1 MGFFNVRIFHNDVFP
16 YMCVFIY
23 IQYPTKK
30 LLIPLKRRRRQEP
43 PDLAWKMKAL
53 YYRVLELRINS
64 SSSLKFL
71 LLIYAPRLIQVV
83 EDHRQK
89 RKFNAHLC
97 KSNCTFRWV
106 SVYIEIKQARK
117 ISDPGQQRRRF
128 SKVHTLCTPSSQ
140 PCK

>member
-1 MGFFNVRIFHNDVFP
+1 MTSFRTCVYLFIFN
-16 YMCVFIY
+16 
-23 IQYPTKK
+23 IQLKK

-83 EDHRQK
+83 EDHRK
-89 RKFNAHLC
+89 KTENLMHIHVKVIARSDESVSTLKLSRRGKFRIRD
-97 KSNCTFRWV
+97 SRGGDFPR
-106 SVYIEIKQARK
+106 Y
-117 ISDPGQQRRRF
+117 
-128 SKVHTLCTPSSQ
+128 TPYVRLLANRVNN
-140 PCK
+140 

>member
-1 MGFFNVRIFHNDVFP
+1 MTSFSTCVYLFIFN
-16 YMCVFIY
+16 
-23 IQYPTKK
+23 IQLKK

-89 RKFNAHLC
+89 RKFNAHSC
-97 KSNCTFRWV
+97 KSNCTLRWV

-128 SKVHTLCTPSSQ
+128 SKVHSLCTPSSQ